1 MNLDSKYYGLH
12 SRIQLEELGS
22 KHIGIVK
29 LIRSRIIRKDAEKI
43 IEIAK
48 TIHQIEPEFKISLIC
63 TSNICSKS
71 LALLKE
77 HNIDVQI
84 KEHV

>member
-12 SRIQLEELGS
+12 TRIQLKELGNN
-22 KHIGIVK
+22 HIGIVK
-29 LIRSRIIRKDAEKI
+29 LIKSRIIRKDAQKI

-48 TIHQIEPEFKISLIC
+48 TIQQVEPKYKVSLIC

-71 LALLKE
+71 LALLDE
-77 HNIDVQI
+77 YNIDVQI
-84 KEHV
+84 KENV